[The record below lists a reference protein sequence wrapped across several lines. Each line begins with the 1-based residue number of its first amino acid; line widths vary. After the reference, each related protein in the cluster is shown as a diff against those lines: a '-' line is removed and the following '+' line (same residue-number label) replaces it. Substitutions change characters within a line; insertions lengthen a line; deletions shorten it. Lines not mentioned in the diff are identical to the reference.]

1 MNFRAPDGMVR
12 QWSRKG
18 KLRSVTVQGRTLVP
32 KEWLAEFMAGY
43 GMRIANKSGVH
54 RQMLKKIGRME

>member
-1 MNFRAPDGMVR
+1 MNFRASDGSVR

-18 KLRSVTVQGRTLVP
+18 KLRAATGQGNRLAA
-32 KEWLAEFMAGY
+32 KEWLAEFMTGY